1 MQQPLGLQ
9 ALKWLSQLEQR
20 LKANGSETVDPSKK
34 AAAQV
39 IGWCIEQQLLP
50 AHSKTLPKVRLDI
63 ALLEQIATAQ
73 RQLGHACFRDNPQQM
88 VRLEAAKHSQQ
99 ELKSAGL
106 KPRQQRVLLRLP
118 SPTPLAGIDAHC
130 IDSDWQQLPL
140 QTFDALLVVENLD
153 CFYQLEQFSIKLPYR
168 QPLVIYRGD
177 RLYSQGCKALKTAW
191 LSQRKPAIY
200 FGDFDGKGVSIALN
214 EGYQAMLLPALAE
227 LQQQASAAMLPDEQ
241 LKFLPA
247 IEQHPASTA
256 FQPYQQLLCQ
266 PLKGLRQQQMQ
277 GIALEPIPL
286 HSNPWISKC
295 T

>member
-1 MQQPLGLQ
+1 MQPALGLQ
-9 ALKWLSQLEQR
+9 ALRWLRQLEQR
-20 LKANGSETVDPSKK
+20 LSASGSEAVNPGKK

-39 IGWCIEQQLLP
+39 IHWCIEQQLLP
-50 AHSKTLPKVRLDI
+50 ANSASLPKVRFDL
-63 ALLEQIATAQ
+63 ALLEQIASAQ
-73 RQLGHACFRDNPQQM
+73 RQLGQACFRDN
-88 VRLEAAKHSQQ
+88 LAAQSRMETAKASQQ
-99 ELKSAGL
+99 ELKSAGI
-106 KPRQQRVLLRLP
+106 KPRQQRVLLRLNQP
-118 SPTPLAGIDAHC
+118 AQQAGLHTEFIDT
-130 IDSDWQQLPL
+130 DWQQLPL

-153 CFYQLEQFSIKLPYR
+153 CFYQLEQFTIELPYQ

-191 LSQRKPAIY
+191 LNLQKPTIY

-214 EGYQAMLLPALAE
+214 EGYQAMLLPAFAK
-227 LQQQASAAMLPDEQ
+227 LQQQASATMLPDKQ

-247 IEQHPASTA
+247 TEQHPASPA

-266 PLKGLRQQQMQ
+266 QLKGLRQQQMQ